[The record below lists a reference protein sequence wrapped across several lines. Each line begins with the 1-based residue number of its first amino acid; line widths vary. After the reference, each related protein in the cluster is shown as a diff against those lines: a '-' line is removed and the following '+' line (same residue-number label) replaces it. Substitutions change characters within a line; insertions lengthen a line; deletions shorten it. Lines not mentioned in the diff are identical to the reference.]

1 MVIEINLFNE
11 EEVFKC
17 MKIITMEIQHQ
28 CIDKELQENK
38 PKKSPLNVYL
48 EKILHVDMDLENGV
62 LVYEVFILTPEN
74 RIFEVE
80 ILAKSGRIIKT
91 DEENDFD

>member
-28 CIDKELQENK
+28 CIDKELQNNK

-48 EKILHVDMDLENGV
+48 EKF
-62 LVYEVFILTPEN
+62 YT
-74 RIFEVE
+74 
-80 ILAKSGRIIKT
+80 
-91 DEENDFD
+91 

>member
-1 MVIEINLFNE
+1 MYENYHHGNLTPMYRQRITKKQAQEIAIKR
-11 EEVFKC
+11 V
-17 MKIITMEIQHQ
+17 
-28 CIDKELQENK
+28 
-38 PKKSPLNVYL
+38 PG
-48 EKILHVDMDLENGV
+48 KILHVDMDLENGV

-80 ILAKSGRIIKT
+80 ILAKSGRIIKI